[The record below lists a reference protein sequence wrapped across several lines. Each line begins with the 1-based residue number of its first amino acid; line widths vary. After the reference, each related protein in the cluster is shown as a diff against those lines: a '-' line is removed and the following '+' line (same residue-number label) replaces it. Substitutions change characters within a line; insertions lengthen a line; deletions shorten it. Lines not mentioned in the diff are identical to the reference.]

1 MRGALMT
8 SSPSPDDLDRELVAI
23 EHAGQI
29 GSAKTTAASEAG
41 AARAFELGIAV
52 RAAMRETARLGELE
66 RGLAAGAPSAAG
78 RLRILA
84 DIAVVSFGKVV
95 VDGTAQ
101 VMLADMGLRGEQ

>member
-1 MRGALMT
+1 MT
-8 SSPSPDDLDRELVAI
+8 PNPSPDELARALVAI

-29 GSAKTTAASEAG
+29 TAAKTTAAGEAG
-41 AARAFELGIAV
+41 AARAFELGMVV
-52 RAAMRETARLGELE
+52 RAAMRATAQLGEFE

-84 DIAVVSFGKVV
+84 DIAAVSFAKVV

-101 VMLADMGLRGEQ
+101 VMLADMGLRKDQ